1 MRLPRTDWILIAAA
15 ALLLTLA
22 YPPFTLVVPAF
33 VCLIPAA
40 LLILRGAR
48 NANAWRL
55 HLRQGFWYGTVTHGA
70 LFYWLAVA
78 LWEYGRGTIALYLV
92 AAVMFGGATAVMFAV
107 VGRIARHSPN
117 RLLVAL
123 PAGVVLLEWLAARV
137 GPIGFPWHQLA
148 LTVTALPVL
157 VQTADLAG
165 AGGLG
170 FIVATINVL
179 LAMAWWTRH
188 RRTVALAH
196 VEVAATVLFLVT
208 LYGLHRLN
216 TLPLT
221 RSSSGRYASRNRPSP
236 TPIPSSSCGPKPP
249 CPMPSGRT
257 QGGPPAS
264 PSWRGAHGARS

>member
-1 MRLPRTDWILIAAA
+1 M
-15 ALLLTLA
+15 
-22 YPPFTLVVPAF
+22 
-33 VCLIPAA
+33 
-40 LLILRGAR
+40 
-48 NANAWRL
+48 
-55 HLRQGFWYGTVTHGA
+55 
-70 LFYWLAVA
+70 
-78 LWEYGRGTIALYLV
+78 
-92 AAVMFGGATAVMFAV
+92 
-107 VGRIARHSPN
+107 
-117 RLLVAL
+117 
-123 PAGVVLLEWLAARV
+123 

-179 LAMAWWTRH
+179 LAMAWWTRY

-216 TLPLT
+216 TLPLEPGAIVAVVQPNVT
-221 RSSSGRYASRNRPSP
+221 VHEKWTPSGQDAIVRADGTPRGTGHRRRPSR
-236 TPIPSSSCGPKPP
+236 IHRVGPKPP

-257 QGGPPAS
+257 PGGPPAS